1 MNCKHVEVNGK
12 DEDLSA
18 MLLSAERYALGRQT
32 YIVQW
37 TCEFLT
43 NNTHLIT
50 THDLKVV
57 IRDIEQCE
65 CYGWDCD
72 KEEWIKLLKILKE
85 ELSKRGGN

>member
-1 MNCKHVEVNGK
+1 MKININGK

-37 TCEFLT
+37 TCEFLA

-50 THDLKVV
+50 TNDLKVI

-85 ELSKRGGN
+85 ELSKRGEN